1 MGLHTGTDFILEQ
14 ERVSAAAG
22 SGTVN
27 KREGELGAVA
37 KHGKYD
43 WTHESKEDG
52 KPTSGVQIKE
62 EACRRLAQEAGNDAS
77 GGS

>member
-14 ERVSAAAG
+14 ERVSVAPG
-22 SGTVN
+22 SRTVN

-37 KHGKYD
+37 KRGRCD
-43 WTHESKEDG
+43 CTRESKEDV
-52 KPTSGVQIKE
+52 KPTFGVPVKE
-62 EACRRLAQEAGNDAS
+62 EACPPLAQEAGNDAS